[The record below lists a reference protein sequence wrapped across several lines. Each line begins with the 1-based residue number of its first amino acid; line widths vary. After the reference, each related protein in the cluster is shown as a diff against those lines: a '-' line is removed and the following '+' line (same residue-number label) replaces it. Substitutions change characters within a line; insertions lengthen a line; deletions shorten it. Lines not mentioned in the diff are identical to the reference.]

1 MLVPLQWKTSRLY
14 TQTYKDPSTEK
25 NTLMGNYMARI
36 RRKYTHGNE
45 DVEARSKMEEIFIQW
60 YVHTVG

>member
-1 MLVPLQWKTSRLY
+1 MENK
-14 TQTYKDPSTEK
+14 QTLHS
-25 NTLMGNYMARI
+25 NIQRNALMGNYMARI